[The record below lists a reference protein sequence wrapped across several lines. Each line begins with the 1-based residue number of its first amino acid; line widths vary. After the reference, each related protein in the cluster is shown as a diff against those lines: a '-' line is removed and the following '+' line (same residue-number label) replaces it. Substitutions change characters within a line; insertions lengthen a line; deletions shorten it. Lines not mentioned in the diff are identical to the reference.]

1 MTVMVVQ
8 EIEGTKDFNFI
19 YNNVCIAVA
28 LLQTEEY
35 YLYFNSVGYNG
46 KVMNL
51 CLNSLKVLNDG
62 LIDSLKQEKVN
73 E

>member
-19 YNNVCIAVA
+19 YNNSVVAVA
-28 LLQTEEY
+28 LLQCSEY
-35 YLYFNSVGYNG
+35 YLYFNAVGYDG

-51 CLNSLKVLNDG
+51 CLNSLKVLNDN
-62 LIDSLKQEKVN
+62 LKQEKVN

>member
-8 EIEGTKDFNFI
+8 QIQGTPDYNFI
-19 YNNVCIAVA
+19 YNNSVVAVA
-28 LLQTEEY
+28 LLQCGEY
-35 YLYFNSVGYNG
+35 YLYFNSVGYNE

-51 CLNSLKVLNDG
+51 CLSSLKTLNEN
-62 LIDSLKQEKVN
+62 LKQEKS

>member
-35 YLYFNSVGYNG
+35 YLYFFDSGYDE
-46 KVMNL
+46 KEVNL
-51 CLNSLKVLNDG
+51 CLNGLRVLNDG
-62 LIDSLKQEKVN
+62 LKEAK
-73 E
+73 

>member
-35 YLYFNSVGYNG
+35 YLYFTPSGYNW
-46 KVMNL
+46 KTVML
-51 CLNSLKVLNDG
+51 CYDNLKVLNDN
-62 LIDSLKQEKVN
+62 LKQEKVN

>member
-35 YLYFNSVGYNG
+35 YLYFFDGGYDE
-46 KVMNL
+46 KEVNL
-51 CLNSLKVLNDG
+51 CLNSLKVLNDN
-62 LIDSLKQEKVN
+62 LKQEKVN

>member
-19 YNNVCIAVA
+19 YNKVCVAVA

-35 YLYFNSVGYNG
+35 YLYFFDRGYDE
-46 KVMNL
+46 KEVNL
-51 CLNSLKVLNDG
+51 CLNGLRVLNEN
-62 LIDSLKQEKVN
+62 LKQEKIC
-73 E
+73 